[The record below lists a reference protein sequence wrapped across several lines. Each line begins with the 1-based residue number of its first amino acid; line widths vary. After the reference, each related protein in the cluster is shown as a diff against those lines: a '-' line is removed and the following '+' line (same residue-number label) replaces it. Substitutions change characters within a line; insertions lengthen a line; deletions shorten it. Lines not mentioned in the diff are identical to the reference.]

1 LMLTASVVIGGV
13 ASIVP
18 AISGAGV
25 GEINAIISD
34 QYGIAFLVLILVLK
48 LCLTSLSIGFGL
60 FGGVFSPAVFIG
72 AAAGGAFGKV
82 LEGFGLLAVP
92 HLFPIAGFAAV
103 TAAVVGAP
111 ISVVIIVLELTQSYE
126 FAVAAML
133 AAVVS
138 TLLTSL
144 VFGHSLF
151 DAQLIGRGIDL
162 SQGRGNLE
170 LMARG
175 IASIL
180 STSFVRVTPD
190 MTAKQTVEK
199 LVKAGAGEGYC
210 IDADEVFRGKV
221 SLQALLL
228 VADTTRLN
236 DCLDQDPLSINHDAS
251 VLQAIEVASEFV
263 GETIPVVD
271 HKQQRLVGVVS
282 EADIFAAYL
291 ATQNRVRDLEHS

>member
-1 LMLTASVVIGGV
+1 
-13 ASIVP
+13 
-18 AISGAGV
+18 
-25 GEINAIISD
+25 
-34 QYGIAFLVLILVLK
+34 
-48 LCLTSLSIGFGL
+48 
-60 FGGVFSPAVFIG
+60 
-72 AAAGGAFGKV
+72 
-82 LEGFGLLAVP
+82 
-92 HLFPIAGFAAV
+92 
-103 TAAVVGAP
+103 
-111 ISVVIIVLELTQSYE
+111 
-126 FAVAAML
+126 ML

-151 DAQLIGRGIDL
+151 DAQLVGRGIDL

-175 IASIL
+175 IASIV
-180 STSFVRVTPD
+180 SSSFVRVTPD

-210 IDADEVFRGKV
+210 IDADDVFRGKV

-228 VADTTRLN
+228 VANTTRLN

-271 HKQQRLVGVVS
+271 HDQQRLVGVVS

-291 ATQNRVRDLEHS
+291 ATQNRIRDLEHS